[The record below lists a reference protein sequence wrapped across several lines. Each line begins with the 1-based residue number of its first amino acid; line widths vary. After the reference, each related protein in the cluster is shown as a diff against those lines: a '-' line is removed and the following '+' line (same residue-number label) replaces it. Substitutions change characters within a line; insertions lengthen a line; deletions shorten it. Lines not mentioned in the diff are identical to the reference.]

1 MIGMLL
7 LHQDNIFID
16 RGPEVFHHI
25 LNWMR
30 TGKLYIHNPGEA
42 TYQQLCDDADF
53 YLLDDLRKFLA
64 NRFNV
69 FRYILLRDA
78 AGLEFRFDLDA
89 FRSTKPA
96 GGFLDKFINDEISSR
111 YLLGR
116 DTIYPEE
123 LKERG
128 IRIMCIRCIL
138 IAPHIRYDKLSS
150 LGCNYHTMRF
160 LFGDRIKK
168 STSGDD
174 YDYVP
179 EPRD

>member
-7 LHQDNIFID
+7 LHQVIFID

-30 TGKLYIHNPGEA
+30 TGKLYIHNPGEV
-42 TYQQLCDDADF
+42 TYQQLDDASICWMICASSWLTGSTSSD
-53 YLLDDLRKFLA
+53 YYYVTRG
-64 NRFNV
+64 NEV
-69 FRYILLRDA
+69 
-78 AGLEFRFDLDA
+78 RFDLDA

-96 GGFLDKFINDEISSR
+96 GGFLDKFINDEIRSR

-128 IRIMCIRCIL
+128 IYLMCIHCIL

-150 LGCNYHTMRF
+150 LRCNYRYMQF